1 MKTQKRR
8 KAVKDYLKHLES
20 SDLLQAV
27 HRARHK
33 ATERLYDQGV
43 TALALLLSETLT
55 EALEQPDRL
64 SQRLIRPSR

>member
-8 KAVKDYLKHLES
+8 KAVKDYLKHLKS

-33 ATERLYDQGV
+33 ATERLYQSWAKEGRAMR
-43 TALALLLSETLT
+43 T
-55 EALEQPDRL
+55 RL
-64 SQRLIRPSR
+64 QLMDVNSGKSV